1 MPVLVVLAA
10 LGAAQGGLLLVLI
23 ALRYRHHKNVPLALL
38 LLVFSLRLA
47 TIPTWN
53 PDILL
58 AHPWI
63 LPATTPL
70 PFLFG
75 PLLWWYTREIGRE
88 LWATPTHLPLHF
100 LPYAADVLFGIV
112 VLLTFSPGAYQGFIA
127 AVFAG
132 EPPVWML
139 GENALKVLVN
149 VIYVFAAGRIAFGAP
164 ASRLA
169 ARRRTWLRAL
179 VLVPGI
185 VLVAFA
191 YVALFPVATANI
203 AAGVVLPFGILA
215 GAMVVLIYLVSLMVI
230 VAPDLPG
237 LVGGDPTAH
246 PGPSISDE
254 ECGRLV
260 ALLEGRLDKGEF
272 HDPEL
277 SLSDVAAQIR
287 VHPNRLSYAVN
298 HTLGIPFRRL
308 VNRRRLA
315 YFVDKVENGG
325 LRGSTIL
332 GLAFDAGFPSKST
345 FNRVFK
351 EEVGLTPSE
360 FVSRR
365 SAETFERRR

>member
-1 MPVLVVLAA
+1 MPVIVVLAA

-38 LLVFSLRLA
+38 LVAFSLRLA

-53 PDILL
+53 PSILL
-58 AHPWI
+58 AYPWI

-88 LWATPTHLPLHF
+88 LWATPTGLPLHF
-100 LPYAADVLFGIV
+100 LPYAADVVFGIG
-112 VLLTFSPGAYQGFIA
+112 VLLTLSPVEYQRYIA

-132 EPPVWML
+132 DPPIWML

-149 VIYVFAAGRIAFGAP
+149 FVYVFAAGRIAFGAP

-179 VLVPGI
+179 VVVPGI

-191 YVALFPVATANI
+191 YVALFPAATANI
-203 AAGVVLPFGILA
+203 AAGVVLPFAVLA
-215 GAMVVLIYLVSLMVI
+215 ALMVGLIYLVSLMVI

-237 LVGGDPTAH
+237 LAGGDPTAH
-246 PGPSISDE
+246 PGPSISDD
-254 ECGRLV
+254 ECNRL
-260 ALLEGRLDKGEF
+260 AGLLEGRLDKGQF

-277 SLSDVAAQIR
+277 SLSDIAAQLR
-287 VHPNRLSYAVN
+287 VHPNRLSFAVN
-298 HTLGIPFRRL
+298 HTLGMPFRRL
-308 VNRRRLA
+308 VNRKRLA
-315 YFVDKVENGG
+315 YFMEKVQEGALEEN
-325 LRGSTIL
+325 TIL
-332 GLAFDAGFPSKST
+332 GVAFDAGFPSKST

-351 EEVGLTPSE
+351 EETGVTPSE
-360 FVSRR
+360 FVAGEVR
-365 SAETFERRR
+365 SAELPG

>member
-10 LGAAQGGLLLVLI
+10 LGAAQGGLLLILI

-38 LLVFSLRLA
+38 LIVFSLRLA

-53 PDILL
+53 PGSLL
-58 AHPWI
+58 SYPWI

-88 LWATPTHLPLHF
+88 LWATPTRLPLHF
-100 LPYAADVLFGIV
+100 LPYAADVVFTV
-112 VLLTFSPGAYQGFIA
+112 VLLFALSPVEYQRFVA

-132 EPPVWML
+132 EPPIWML
-139 GENALKVLVN
+139 GQNALKVLINGV
-149 VIYVFAAGRIAFGAP
+149 YVFAAGRIAFGAP

-191 YVALFPVATANI
+191 YVALFPAATANI

-215 GAMVVLIYLVSLMVI
+215 ATMVALIYLVSLMVI

-237 LVGGDPTAH
+237 LVNGDPTAH
-246 PGPSISDE
+246 PGPGIADDE
-254 ECGRLV
+254 CDRLV
-260 ALLEGRLDKGEF
+260 GLLEGRLDKGQF

-277 SLSDVAAQIR
+277 SLADIATQLR
-287 VHPNRLSYAVN
+287 VHPNRLSFAVN
-298 HTLGIPFRRL
+298 HTLGMPFRRL
-308 VNRRRLA
+308 VNRKRLE
-315 YFVDKVENGG
+315 YFMEQVEDGALAGN
-325 LRGSTIL
+325 TIL

-351 EEVGLTPSE
+351 EETGLTPSD

-365 SAETFERRR
+365 SAQTYEPRR